1 MGACCSAASSASVAP
16 APSAAAPPQRR
27 FRFVE
32 PSSLPPASLDASVT
46 SCFTLVVLVPATP
59 GRGLA
64 PARRARGHAYLLGGG
79 EACKADPQHVTH
91 WRSVE
96 DTSARALLL
105 FSARGG
111 LEMPGGGRGRAA
123 DGKGFAEG
131 LCAAA
136 ARELA
141 EETGLALSPPL
152 AEADAALT
160 AVERAS
166 GQPRW
171 QLYLRV
177 VRSRAEFY
185 AGSWAQQ
192 PKEMWGLVG
201 VPLCVEDLHRGGRAN
216 GLPRALAGMPPWQ
229 AELFLALLVRGGVLT
244 GEEALGCAGAADAF
258 LAAGGMRGSGSSQGS
273 AAAAQAPA
281 GAASLTDTLRA
292 VLSDLALHTQP
303 CAPVNFQAVAEQA
316 EAAGAGAPA
325 APALEPAPA
334 PVLAAPAPTPAAT
347 GAGAPAVPALEPA
360 PVPALAAPVPAL
372 AAPAPAPAAPAA
384 PEPAAAAATAAAAVL
399 ADANCAQPAAAAETP
414 SSL

>member
-1 MGACCSAASSASVAP
+1 MGACCSATSSASVAP
-16 APSAAAPPQRR
+16 APSTAAPPQRR

-32 PSSLPPASLDASVT
+32 PSSLPPDVLDAHVT

-96 DTSARALLL
+96 DASARALLL

-111 LEMPGGGRGRAA
+111 LEMPGGGRSKAA
-123 DGKGFAEG
+123 DGRGFAEG

-136 ARELA
+136 ARELR
-141 EETGLALSPPL
+141 EETGLALAPPL

-229 AELFLALLVRGGVLT
+229 AELFMALLVRGGVLT
-244 GEEALGCAGAADAF
+244 GEEALACAGAADAF
-258 LAAGGMRGSGSSQGS
+258 LEAGGMRGSSGSSQGS
-273 AAAAQAPA
+273 AAQAPA
-281 GAASLTDTLRA
+281 AAATLTDTLRA
-292 VLSDLALHTQP
+292 VLSDLALHAQP
-303 CAPVNFQAVAEQA
+303 CTPVNFQAVAEQA

-334 PVLAAPAPTPAAT
+334 P
-347 GAGAPAVPALEPA
+347 
-360 PVPALAAPVPAL
+360 AL
-372 AAPAPAPAAPAA
+372 AAPAPAPAAPAT
-384 PEPAAAAATAAAAVL
+384 PEPAAAAVL
-399 ADANCAQPAAAAETP
+399 ADANCAQPAAAADAP
-414 SSL
+414 QSF